1 MDQNGTQKKGAVMQ
15 SNPVTITI
23 AITITITIT
32 ITIIFVNPLS
42 TSQLEPQ
49 NPFNCNAPPVLL
61 QRTALG
67 PKT

>member
-15 SNPVTITI
+15 STPVTI
-23 AITITITIT
+23 AITIT

-61 QRTALG
+61 QQTALG